1 MNGRKTPERQSLP
14 AGVSDEGTA
23 LGAKAHA
30 STLPES
36 EQEWRE
42 RLGEARFRICRQGGT
57 EPPFSGALLYEKRP
71 GRYRCAACGLP
82 LFASQAKFESGCGW
96 PSFFAAI
103 DERAI
108 RYLDDDSH
116 GMQRTEIRCA
126 RCDSHL
132 GHVFDDGPPPTGRRF
147 CVNSLSLVFRPD
159 ED

>member
-1 MNGRKTPERQSLP
+1 MSGKRPPEKTAAQAPDDDPVRLP
-14 AGVSDEGTA
+14 ASDE
-23 LGAKAHA
+23 
-30 STLPES
+30 
-36 EQEWRE
+36 EWRA

-57 EPPFSGALLYEKRP
+57 EPPFCGALLHEKRA
-71 GRYRCAACGLP
+71 GVYLCAGCGAP
-82 LFASQAKFESGCGW
+82 LFSSQAKFESGCGW

-116 GMQRTEIRCA
+116 GMQRIEIRCA

-147 CVNSLSLVFRPD
+147 CTNSLSLIFHPA